1 MAHLTIEDITG
12 RVSNDEQ
19 ITDDEVRTLLEE
31 FDVDPAG
38 TIGTIEFLFNAGAD
52 LGPTTTGARYYF
64 GG

>member
-31 FDVDPAG
+31 FDKLA
-38 TIGTIEFLFNAGAD
+38 L
-52 LGPTTTGARYYF
+52 
-64 GG
+64 